1 MRLTSMTSKERAW
14 ELVECGLNA
23 GRRKSVVITAGE
35 REEDEGETEMEK
47 RRKEEAEVFL
57 SAPRPMPS
65 IVLGIKCGMQSSRIS
80 TLDESFVCH
89 GFHFLYIHYRVV
101 SACAR
106 VIAVKGSIFYLNNQC
121 PCMYRLSPRVGG
133 LQQRVWRCAGGV
145 SNCCPCLAKRTPSLS
160 DAHHSYP
167 DVHLLQVIK
176 V

>member
-1 MRLTSMTSKERAW
+1 M
-14 ELVECGLNA
+14 NDD
-23 GRRKSVVITAGE
+23 
-35 REEDEGETEMEK
+35 DEGEREK

-65 IVLGIKCGMQSSRIS
+65 IALGIECGMQSSRIQHWTRVLCMS
-80 TLDESFVCH
+80 W
-89 GFHFLYIHYRVV
+89 FHFLYIRYRVV

-106 VIAVKGSIFYLNNQC
+106 VIAMKGSIFYLNNQC
-121 PCMYRLSPRVGG
+121 PCMYRLSPTVGG

-145 SNCCPCLAKRTPSLS
+145 SNCCPCLAKRKLLLS